1 MRKLFNIFA
10 IAALALG
17 ITACEKPAG
26 NEPQEAKKPALEVDK
41 TEIVAN
47 GADKVTFTAT
57 VDGVANDEIIIIC
70 LKDNSVLDGYT
81 FTTTTPGTYEF
92 KAVYGNEASDVVAI
106 TATEAEKIIT
116 LEADKNE
123 ITGDAADTVTFTV
136 KVDGAEVTEGY
147 EITNLNYS
155 AALEGNTFT
164 SDVAGE
170 FKFQAK
176 YDGKWLSNEV
186 TITVKAVEKPV
197 EKELKIKA
205 TPNRIKADGSEEAV
219 FTVLYGE
226 DDVTAEAEI
235 YNTATQEIIESK
247 KFSSTT
253 VGSYTFRAR
262 YDGKTTGVS
271 ATVEVYDPALAGKY
285 ELGTIL
291 DINGTKGVI
300 YAVKTDKNG
309 LTWCYLFSLD
319 EEDVQWSTEN
329 VFCNCISDKGAW
341 NTYDPFDERYSQ
353 AEGGVRDINNYPAF
367 KWCMD
372 HGDDWFLPS
381 STELNWMWEAITGG
395 ERDFDAESVAE
406 WNKIITDNGGEPF
419 VETYYWSSNETS
431 DDLIEVIAFMDDSVV
446 CLDPTKDSVYT
457 ARAAYRFQVE

>member
-1 MRKLFNIFA
+1 MKKFLSIFA
-10 IAALALG
+10 IVALALG
-17 ITACEKPAG
+17 FTACEEPTV
-26 NEPQEAKKPALEVDK
+26 EPQPEGKKPALEADK

-57 VDGVANDEIIIIC
+57 VDGVANAEIIIVS
-70 LKDNSVLDGYT
+70 LKDNSVLTGNT

-92 KAVYGNEASDVVAI
+92 KAVYGNEASDVVTI

-116 LEADKNE
+116 LEADKTE
-123 ITGDAADTVTFTV
+123 ITADAADAVTFTV

-186 TITVKAVEKPV
+186 TIIAKAVEKPV

-226 DDVTAEAEI
+226 DDVTADAEI
-235 YNTATQEIIESK
+235 YNTVTQEIITSK
-247 KFSSTT
+247 KFSSTEI
-253 VGSYTFRAR
+253 GSYTFRAR

-285 ELGTIL
+285 EIGTIL
-291 DINGTKGVI
+291 EFSGSKGVL
-300 YAVKTDKNG
+300 YAIKTDKNG
-309 LTWCYLFSLD
+309 ITWGYVFSLD
-319 EEDVQWSTEN
+319 EEDLQWSTKYEW
-329 VFCNCISDKGAW
+329 CNCINDKGAW
-341 NTYDPFDERYSQ
+341 NTDDPFTYYGMDL
-353 AEGGVRDINNYPAF
+353 NNYPAF
-367 KWCMD
+367 KWCKE
-372 HGDDWFLPS
+372 HGADWFLPS
-381 STELNWMWEAITGG
+381 STELNWMWEAITEG
-395 ERDFDAESVAE
+395 ERDFDAESVAK

-419 VETYYWSSNETS
+419 CETYYWSSNETS
-431 DDLIEVIAFMDDSVV
+431 EDMVEVIAFMDDSVV

-457 ARAAYRFQVE
+457 ARAAYRFKIE

>member
-1 MRKLFNIFA
+1 MRKFFNIFA
-10 IAALALG
+10 VLALALG
-17 ITACEKPAG
+17 FVACEGP
-26 NEPQEAKKPALEVDK
+26 NDEPQEAKKPMLTADK
-41 TEIVAN
+41 STIVAD
-47 GADKVTFTAT
+47 GADKATFTAT
-57 VDGVANDEIIIIC
+57 VDGVADAEIMIIA
-70 LKDNSVLDGYT
+70 LKDNSILEGNT
-81 FTTTTPGTYEF
+81 FTTTTPGTYQF
-92 KAVYGNEASDVVAI
+92 KAVYGNEASDVVEI

-116 LEADKNE
+116 LEADKSE
-123 ITGDAADTVTFTV
+123 IVADATEAVTFTV
-136 KVDGAEVTEGY
+136 KVDGAEVIEGY

-155 AALEGNTFT
+155 AVLEGNTFT

-226 DDVTAEAEI
+226 DDVTADAEV
-235 YNTATQEIIESK
+235 YNTATQELIQSK

-253 VGSYTFRAR
+253 VGSYNFRAR
-262 YDGKTTGVS
+262 YNGETTGTS
-271 ATVEVYDPALAGKY
+271 AVVEVYDPALAGKY
-285 ELGTIL
+285 EIGSIYEV
-291 DINGTKGVI
+291 NGTKGVI
-300 YAVKTDKNG
+300 YAIKTDNKG

-319 EEDVQWSTEN
+319 EEDLQWSTKYEW
-329 VFCNCISDKGAW
+329 CNCISDKGAW
-341 NTYDPFDERYSQ
+341 NTYDPFNYY
-353 AEGGVRDINNYPAF
+353 GMDIQNYPAF

-372 HGDDWFLPS
+372 HGADWFLPS
-381 STELNWMWEAITGG
+381 SKELMWMWEAITEGA
-395 ERDFDAESVAE
+395 RDFDAPAVAK

-446 CLDPTKDSVYT
+446 CLDPAKDNVYT

>member
-57 VDGVANDEIIIIC
+57 VDGVTNDEIIIIC

-92 KAVYGNEASDVVAI
+92 KAVYGNEASDVVTI

-123 ITGDAADTVTFTV
+123 ITGDANDAVTFTV

-205 TPNRIKADGSEEAV
+205 TPNRIKADGIEEAV

-226 DDVTAEAEI
+226 DDVTAEAVV
-235 YNTATQEIIESK
+235 YNTSTNEEITSK

-372 HGDDWFLPS
+372 HGADWFLPS

-431 DDLIEVIAFMDDSVV
+431 DDLVEVIAFMDDSVV

-457 ARAAYRFQVE
+457 ARAAYRFKVE